1 MKIFHIWHGWFF
13 FLFLFCAAIVFSNAI
28 HWVIF
33 RLLRR
38 RQQEEAVKRTGLG
51 YGLHLHEHL
60 GKPARAIFVLT
71 CLILIQHYLPVS
83 HSIRHIV
90 IQTLAVAIVLA
101 LGWFAVGTV
110 YVLEN
115 IFLRRFDITVADNMH
130 ARRVRTQFQVFRRI
144 IIAFLMIVTVGAALY
159 TFHDARLW
167 RAGTGLLAS
176 AGLASLVLATA
187 AKSTASNFL
196 AGLQIAFTQPIRLDD
211 VVIVQGEYG
220 NVEEINSAYVVIR
233 CWDLRRLIVPLSY
246 FIENSFQ
253 NWTRSSADI
262 LGYAYLYLDYSV
274 PIDPIREE
282 LQRIVSSSKLWD
294 GKVANVQITNLKE
307 HTMEVRCLISAANAG
322 NSSDLCSLIR
332 EKMIEFVRANYPNGL
347 PRTRLET
354 DSPLELK
361 TDFAAPPNAA
371 VPKEVVP
378 ELSSETGRDG
388 NFR

>member
-13 FLFLFCAAIVFSNAI
+13 VLFLMCAALVFSNAI

-33 RLLRR
+33 RVLRR
-38 RQQEEAVKRTGLG
+38 KQQEPGAKEIGFNS
-51 YGLHLHEHL
+51 GLHLHQHL
-60 GKPARAIFVLT
+60 GKPARAIFILT
-71 CLILIQHYLPVS
+71 CLFLVQHYLPVS
-83 HSIRHIV
+83 HAIHHIV
-90 IQTLAVAIVLA
+90 VQTLAVAMVLA
-101 LGWFAVGTV
+101 MGWFVVGVV
-110 YVLEN
+110 YIAERVL
-115 IFLRRFDITVADNMH
+115 LRRFDISVADNVR
-130 ARRVRTQFQVFRRI
+130 ARRVRTQFQVFRRVI
-144 IIAFLMIVTVGAALY
+144 VAFVMIVTVGAALY

-176 AGLASLVLATA
+176 AGLASLLLATA

-196 AGLQIAFTQPIRLDD
+196 AGMQIAFTQPIRLDD

-282 LQRIVSSSKLWD
+282 LRRIVSSSKLWD
-294 GKVANVQITNLKE
+294 GKVVNVQITNLKE
-307 HTMEVRCLISAANAG
+307 HTMEVRCLISAANSG

-354 DSPLELK
+354 DQPLELK
-361 TDFAAPPNAA
+361 TNFPVTPNNPATSNPQA
-371 VPKEVVP
+371 
-378 ELSSETGRDG
+378 
-388 NFR
+388 

>member
-13 FLFLFCAAIVFSNAI
+13 VLFLACAALVFSNGI
-28 HWVIF
+28 HWVLF

-38 RQQEEAVKRTGLG
+38 KQQEQPAREFGF
-51 YGLHLHEHL
+51 GLHLREHL
-60 GKPARAIFVLT
+60 GKPARGIFILT
-71 CLILIQHYLPVS
+71 CLFFVQHYLPVS
-83 HSIRHIV
+83 KTVRHIV
-90 IQTLAVAIVLA
+90 VQVLAVAMVIA
-101 LGWFAVGTV
+101 LGWFAAGAI
-110 YVLEN
+110 YVIEN
-115 IFLRRFDITVADNMH
+115 LLLRRFDVTAADNMQ
-130 ARRVRTQFQVFRRI
+130 ARRVRTQFLVFRRVI
-144 IIAFLMIVTVGAALY
+144 IGLIVVLTAAAGLY

-196 AGLQIAFTQPIRLDD
+196 AGMQIAFTQPIRLDD

-253 NWTRSSADI
+253 NWTRHSADV

-274 PIDPIREE
+274 PIEPIRQE
-282 LQRIVSSSKLWD
+282 LTRILSTTRLWD
-294 GKVANVQITNLKE
+294 GKVNNVQITNLKE

-322 NSSDLCSLIR
+322 NSSDLASLIR
-332 EKMIEFVRANYPNGL
+332 ERMIEFVRNNYPNGF

-354 DSPLELK
+354 GQPLEVK
-361 TDFAAPPNAA
+361 ASFPGTPGAAEHPPTTA
-371 VPKEVVP
+371 
-378 ELSSETGRDG
+378 
-388 NFR
+388 